1 MFPELLADLIA
12 DMWDT
17 LGDDE
22 INQMVEAMGRKTA
35 KDIVLESFKTQKG
48 ISFFDKRPFV
58 SKWIE
63 KAHTDEIRKLSMRA
77 VDEQLKK
84 FGVRPGMRK
93 RAQFDLKAQSN
104 VEWWRKQETTHPYA
118 WRYLMDRKHS
128 DRCIYRMRVVYRST
142 KKGTS
147 NIQMVFAHERWSDYE
162 AVYDTWLDKAGNER
176 IRKMYVPSEI
186 AEPIIKHS
194 KPYNY
199 NQIPNAI
206 ITVMCMIPL
215 TYLTKNNYFAGAW
228 NFFWYAWL
236 MKDASSTYLKKFR
249 FMANKVKKGIIK
261 YMNKINKGE
270 A

>member
-1 MFPELLADLIA
+1 MFPELLTDLIS
-12 DMWDT
+12 DMWDK

-22 INQMVEAMGRKTA
+22 ISQMLEAVGRKTA
-35 KDIVLESFKTQKG
+35 KDIVLERFKTQKG

-58 SKWIE
+58 SKWIK

-104 VEWWRKQETTHPYA
+104 VEWWKKQETTHPYA

-142 KKGTS
+142 KQGTS
-147 NIQMVFAHERWSDYE
+147 NIQIVFAHER
-162 AVYDTWLDKAGNER
+162 YDSYDVEYRSAIDKQGNEV
-176 IRKMYVPSEI
+176 IETMWCPSI
-186 AEPIIKHS
+186 DANKIIKYS

-199 NQIPNAI
+199 YHIPNAI

-228 NFFWYAWL
+228 NFFWYSWL
-236 MKDASSTYLKKFR
+236 MKNAPTSYLKQMR
-249 FMANKVKKGIIK
+249 FMATKAKKGIIK
-261 YMNKINKGE
+261 YMSKINKGE